1 MNERLYNFSLEKL
14 DVLMKD
20 KYVASLFLFYARKEP
35 RHIEQHKTMRLSKQS
50 YRTAFGILRQH
61 TQAALRA

>member
-50 YRTAFGILRQH
+50 YLTAFGILRQH